1 MNKPAK
7 LTVQRRTAAV
17 VVRTPDELAEIREVR
32 QRFQREKPTLEQV
45 LAATGQTEAIP
56 LGEYL
61 QLQELLHSLQL
72 ERKRQQVSLA
82 ELAKRTGYD
91 TATLSR
97 LFTGRQVNTTL
108 GTVGRIANA
117 LGKEIVFFLRTPP
130 ASTLKTAI
138 RT

>member
-91 TATLSR
+91 ADGL
-97 LFTGRQVNTTL
+97 
-108 GTVGRIANA
+108 
-117 LGKEIVFFLRTPP
+117 
-130 ASTLKTAI
+130 
-138 RT
+138 